1 MCVQERHLADS
12 GAMSPPIAFCAVS
25 IRICVVSKVVLHF
38 PVYYYIDLK
47 NLKTKKTKSFSKLPN
62 RLRFLMPY
70 KNPNRNSKSP
80 TNWTNLDLLT
90 HDSLYKESLI
100 VALMFQQQQ
109 QQLQL

>member
-47 NLKTKKTKSFSKLPN
+47 NLKTKKKNQKLFKTTEP
-62 RLRFLMPY
+62 
-70 KNPNRNSKSP
+70 
-80 TNWTNLDLLT
+80 
-90 HDSLYKESLI
+90 
-100 VALMFQQQQ
+100 VALSNAV
-109 QQLQL
+109 